1 MANQIMKKSTGAS
14 DKMYP
19 IFSMSMSWLRAVL
32 LCCQLA
38 SPVPTG
44 APGGSQSRKST
55 PPTAV
60 DFSLAGKIRCLKQGK
75 CFLESARS
83 SIL

>member
-32 LCCQLA
+32 LCCHIFSSLRRFLQERRAEVKAANQRRQLRLI
-38 SPVPTG
+38 SVW
-44 APGGSQSRKST
+44 QERL
-55 PPTAV
+55 AV
-60 DFSLAGKIRCLKQGK
+60 
-75 CFLESARS
+75 
-83 SIL
+83 